1 MYNMCVETS
10 KSLFTVATSN
20 ILQWWF
26 SLTNFQ
32 RLSDSFWINFSMFIY
47 IYMFFFF
54 PRVEEQESCQV
65 LASPRSDDFNMA
77 CDWIENAGRPW
88 DRYGDTHGEKGK
100 WWGNSW
106 KIWENDDRPLTDP
119 GILIRRP
126 IFRQA
131 FLLRL
136 EHKHL
141 MVNHSSWRCLLKR
154 FLLPLFW
161 VSNIPES
168 WSL

>member
-1 MYNMCVETS
+1 MVIFANTFPEAIWLILNQ
-10 KSLFTVATSN
+10 LFHVYICIY
-20 ILQWWF
+20 ILYI
-26 SLTNFQ
+26 L
-32 RLSDSFWINFSMFIY
+32 Y
-47 IYMFFFF
+47 IYMCFSFF
-54 PRVEEQESCQV
+54 PRVEEQESCQA

-77 CDWIENAGRPW
+77 CDWIENAGPW
-88 DRYGDTHGEKGK
+88 DRYGDFHGEKGK

-106 KIWENDDRPLTDP
+106 KIWENDDRPLIDP

-141 MVNHSSWRCLLKR
+141 MVNHSSWRCLLRR
-154 FLLPLFW
+154 FLLPIFW